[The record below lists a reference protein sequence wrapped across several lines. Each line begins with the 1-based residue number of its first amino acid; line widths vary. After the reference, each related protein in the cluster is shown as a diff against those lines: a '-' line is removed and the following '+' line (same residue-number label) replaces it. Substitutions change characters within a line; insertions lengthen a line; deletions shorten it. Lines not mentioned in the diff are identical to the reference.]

1 MISVFSFEFECV
13 LRLRGRA
20 LTSWRA
26 APLGPWAAS
35 LGVPR
40 QHKKVIKKFTQAE
53 TQHAPLRQHA
63 NIIRPQPGTVTQ
75 PHSLTAHSSHAERR
89 NHDDAARGLGGGSAA
104 PVTPKAEG
112 RAERLA
118 SKELTSS
125 DK

>member
-1 MISVFSFEFECV
+1 MISVLSSSASARAGAHFLAGCTPGP
-13 LRLRGRA
+13 LGAGRA
-20 LTSWRA
+20 SV
-26 APLGPWAAS
+26 AS
-35 LGVPR
+35 
-40 QHKKVIKKFTQAE
+40 IKKCTQAE